1 MARRP
6 SLPQLPTYR
15 KDAVTRKLC
24 AHVHLDEHFARE
36 VDTELTAD
44 RMTALGLPLGIHL
57 IALARHARAAVR
69 RSERRDRVLSRLF
82 LALWA
87 GLAVLVWGF
96 VSGNAV
102 GPWAGGGVMAGSLA
116 GAWWAVHAALSASWT
131 AAQDVYWGSARPETL
146 ADPVEQRAEDR
157 LRALAKANVVPYT
170 AAAARTD
177 PFVGSGR
184 KIKDV
189 VWQPIDVSRPAEDP
203 ANPGRKLTI
212 VPFDAVDLHTY
223 VAKEMAKIA
232 GLEGLRARNRL
243 YVCGD
248 HVQLL
253 ADELL
258 EEPQGRPRA
267 QIDTDLVR
275 TGLLNPG
282 AGMQTFLSLERV
294 SDGGRVIVTMQLR
307 ARLHH
312 PSLSW
317 EVLVFVIPPVDEAV
331 YNLAG
336 ALPLRGFERAW
347 KLLAATRR
355 DCWPGLRGAW
365 GRNSERRGRAR
376 ARARDLRN
384 LRREIV
390 ERQVV
395 FDHGA
400 TGSIRESVSSWDN
413 MLHSDRS
420 DSRDYLHRLQSG
432 VLTATERFLKD
443 HRVDTSS
450 YDQAVQV
457 ISTQTYNISGDIH
470 GSNVGSNGT
479 VNQHGQG
486 GPGGQQGAPA
496 QPGHVRP

>member
-1 MARRP
+1 MARRQ
-6 SLPQLPTYR
+6 LPTLPTYR

-24 AHVHLDEHFARE
+24 AHVHLDEGFARE
-36 VDTELTAD
+36 MDTELTAD

-69 RSERRDRVLSRLF
+69 RSERRDRVLSGLF

-87 GLAVLVWGF
+87 GVALLVWGL
-96 VSGNAV
+96 VSGAAL
-102 GPWAGGGVMAGSLA
+102 GPWAGGAVVLGCLA
-116 GAWWAVHAALSASWT
+116 GAWWAVHDALSASWR

-146 ADPVEQRAEDR
+146 ADPVEQRAEQR
-157 LRALAKANVVPYT
+157 LKTLARANVVPYAAT
-170 AAAARTD
+170 AAHTD
-177 PFVGSGR
+177 PFVGSGKR
-184 KIKDV
+184 IKDV

-203 ANPGRKLTI
+203 VNPGRKLTI

-248 HVQLL
+248 HVPLL

-275 TGLLNPG
+275 TGLVNPG
-282 AGMQTFLSLERV
+282 AGMRTFLSLERV

-307 ARLHH
+307 ARLHL
-312 PSLSW
+312 PLLSW
-317 EVLVFVIPPVDEAV
+317 EVLVFVIPPLHAAYNHVDS
-331 YNLAG
+331 
-336 ALPLRGFERAW
+336 LPFSGFERVW
-347 KLLAATRR
+347 KLLSATRR
-355 DCWPGLRGAW
+355 AWWPGLRGAW
-365 GRNSERRGRAR
+365 GRNAERRAR
-376 ARARDLRN
+376 ARNRSRELRQW
-384 LRREIV
+384 RREIS
-390 ERQVV
+390 ERHVL

-400 TGSIRESVSSWDN
+400 TGSIRERVSSWDQMMHN
-413 MLHSDRS
+413 DRS
-420 DSRDYLHRLQSG
+420 DSRDYLHRLQGG
-432 VLTATERFLKD
+432 VLTATERFLEA
-443 HRVDTSS
+443 HHVDTSS
-450 YDQAVQV
+450 YEQAVQV

-470 GSNVGSNGT
+470 GSNVGGHGV
-479 VNQHGQG
+479 VNQH

-496 QPGHVRP
+496 PYGQP

>member
-1 MARRP
+1 MARRQ
-6 SLPQLPTYR
+6 LPTLPTYR
-15 KDAVTRKLC
+15 KDAVTRQLC

-69 RSERRDRVLSRLF
+69 RHERRDRLLSRLF

-87 GLAVLVWGF
+87 GLAALVWGL
-96 VSGNAV
+96 VSGTAV
-102 GPWAGGGVMAGSLA
+102 GLWAGGALVLGSLA
-116 GAWWAVHAALSASWT
+116 GTWWAVHAALSAAWST
-131 AAQDVYWGSARPETL
+131 AQDVYWGTERPETL
-146 ADPVEQRAEDR
+146 AEPVERTAEDR

-170 AAAARTD
+170 ASAARTH
-177 PFVGSGR
+177 PFVGSGT

-243 YVCGD
+243 YVSGD
-248 HVQLL
+248 HVPLL
-253 ADELL
+253 AHELL

-275 TGLLNPG
+275 TGLLSPG
-282 AGMQTFLSLERV
+282 AGMRTFLSLERV

-317 EVLVFVIPPVDEAV
+317 EVLVFVIPPVDDV
-331 YNLAG
+331 YHRVS
-336 ALPLRGFERAW
+336 ALPFRGFERTW
-347 KLLAATRR
+347 KLLTTTRR
-355 DCWPGLRGAW
+355 ACWPALRGAW
-365 GRNSERRGRAR
+365 GRNSGRRSRDRAR
-376 ARARDLRN
+376 ARELRHW
-384 LRREIV
+384 RREIS
-390 ERQVV
+390 ERQLV

-400 TGSIRESVSSWDN
+400 TGSIRERISSWDQ
-413 MLHSDRS
+413 MLHNDRA

-443 HRVDTSS
+443 HQVDTSS
-450 YDQAVQV
+450 YEQAVQV

-470 GSNVGSNGT
+470 GSNVGNHGV
-479 VNQHGQG
+479 VNQH
-486 GPGGQQGAPA
+486 GPGGQQGAPSPHGQA
-496 QPGHVRP
+496 TP

>member
-1 MARRP
+1 MGRRQ
-6 SLPQLPTYR
+6 LPPLPTYR

-24 AHVHLDEHFARE
+24 AHVHLDERFARD

-69 RSERRDRVLSRLF
+69 RSERRDRLLVRLHLAFWAAVVLF
-82 LALWA
+82 LW
-87 GLAVLVWGF
+87 GLVD
-96 VSGNAV
+96 GNSV
-102 GPWAGGGVMAGSLA
+102 VPWAAAAVALGSLA
-116 GAWWAVHAALSASWT
+116 GAWWTVHAALSGSWR
-131 AAQDVYWGSARPETL
+131 AAQDVYWGNERPERL
-146 ADPVEQRAEDR
+146 ADPVEQSAEGR
-157 LRALAKANVVPYT
+157 LKALAKANVVPYT
-170 AAAARTD
+170 AAVARTD
-177 PFVGSGR
+177 PFVGSGT

-189 VWQPIDVSRPAEDP
+189 VWQPIDVSRPADDP
-203 ANPGRKLTI
+203 ARPGRKLTI

-223 VAKEMAKIA
+223 VAKEMARIA

-253 ADELL
+253 PDEFL
-258 EEPQGRPRA
+258 EQPEGRPRA

-275 TGLLNPG
+275 TALVNPG
-282 AGMQTFLSLERV
+282 AGMRTFLSLERV

-317 EVLVFVIPPVDEAV
+317 EVLVFVIPPLDAV
-331 YNLAG
+331 YSRVDS
-336 ALPLRGFERAW
+336 LPLRGFERTW
-347 KLLAATRR
+347 KLLGAT
-355 DCWPGLRGAW
+355 WGSWLSQLGGAR
-365 GRNSERRGRAR
+365 GRNSLRRGLAKTRAR
-376 ARARDLRN
+376 QLRHQ
-384 LRREIV
+384 RREIA
-390 ERQVV
+390 ERQIL

-400 TGSIRESVSSWDN
+400 TGSIRDSVSSWDQ
-413 MLHSDRS
+413 MLHNDRS

-432 VLTATERFLKD
+432 VLTATEQFLKD
-443 HRVDTSS
+443 HHVDTSS

-470 GSNVGSNGT
+470 GSNVGNNGV
-479 VNQHGQG
+479 VNQHG
-486 GPGGQQGAPA
+486 PGGHQGASP
-496 QPGHVRP
+496 QPGHATP